1 MNIPDSAFLQ
11 LHTCHCDM
19 FVDTM
24 ERISS
29 YDVVDSDTQG
39 VNTNTGVIP
48 LVPLNP
54 LDGYEDFTKADLS
67 AAAQL
72 CSQKD
77 KRDELEL
84 LDCAQCKGNSGI
96 FTAHLGH
103 PLLTAQKKS
112 LQDQAM
118 CSIVSP
124 LDISTPFLLFHRC

>member
-1 MNIPDSAFLQ
+1 
-11 LHTCHCDM
+11 M
-19 FVDTM
+19 FVETM

-29 YDVVDSDTQG
+29 YDVVDSDTQC

-54 LDGYEDFTKADLS
+54 LEGYEDFTKADLS

-77 KRDELEL
+77 KRDDLEL
-84 LDCAQCKGNSGI
+84 LDCAQCKGNSDI

-103 PLLTAQKKS
+103 PLLTAQS

-118 CSIVSP
+118 CSIASP
-124 LDISTPFLLFHRC
+124 LDISTPFLLFHQC